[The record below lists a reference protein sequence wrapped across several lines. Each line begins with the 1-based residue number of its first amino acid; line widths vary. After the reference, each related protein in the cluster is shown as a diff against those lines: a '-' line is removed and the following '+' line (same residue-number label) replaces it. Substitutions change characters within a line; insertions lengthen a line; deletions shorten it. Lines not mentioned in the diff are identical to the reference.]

1 MPVETSFSDT
11 VILLTREGMGSA
23 EDALQ
28 HKLLDTYLTL
38 LLKNEWFPNAI
49 CFYTE
54 GVKLVVEGSPHL
66 DQLSA
71 LERHGVRLIICST
84 CLNYFG
90 LTEKVK
96 AGIVGGMADIL
107 EAQAKAEKVISL

>member
-1 MPVETSFSDT
+1 MTDNSSFSDT

-23 EDALQ
+23 DAALQ
-28 HKLLDTYLTL
+28 HKLLDTYLNL
-38 LLKNEWFPNAI
+38 LLKNDTLPNAI

-54 GVKLVVEGSPHL
+54 SVRLVVEGSHHL
-66 DQLSA
+66 EQISQL
-71 LERHGVRLIICST
+71 EQRGVRLIICST

-96 AGIVGGMADIL
+96 VGIVGGMADIL
-107 EAQAKAEKVISL
+107 EAQAKAGKVITL